1 MTIEQVDRETA
12 AAARK
17 AAATF
22 QLLATQ
28 AYARN
33 ETKEWSRLSDEADWH
48 KRLADR
54 LESKYDDEE

>member
-1 MTIEQVDRETA
+1 MSKEQVDRETA

-22 QLLATQ
+22 RMLAEQ

-33 ETKEWSRLSDEADWH
+33 DAKEWSRLADESDWH
-48 KRLADR
+48 LDLADR

>member
-1 MTIEQVDRETA
+1 MSKEQVDRETA

-22 QLLATQ
+22 VKLAME
-28 AYARN
+28 AAARGDMVD
-33 ETKEWSRLSDEADWH
+33 SIRLYREIDWH
-48 KRLADR
+48 LDLADR